1 MTKVF
6 HRMPKQTLPIAVA
19 GEGIEIVDSTGKTIR
34 LTGINWFGLDTADL
48 SLHGLWA
55 HGMNWYLDNVVVKYG
70 FNCIR
75 VPFSSAM
82 LDNPS
87 AHIHDDLVTLW
98 AFGIATVGAAA
109 LAPQRVVGPFL
120 RLRSARAFDPDEI
133 PVGHV
138 RRPNS
143 FVL

>member
-1 MTKVF
+1 MIRT
-6 HRMPKQTLPIAVA
+6 RWTRALLGLVA
-19 GEGIEIVDSTGKTIR
+19 PLVMAGVCGKPASAQFAGVPPLHTSGGNIVDTAGKTIR
-34 LTGINWFGLDTADL
+34 LTGMNWFGLDTADL

-87 AHIHDDLVTLW
+87 AHINYQVIDVLPKD
-98 AFGIATVGAAA
+98 IAAN
-109 LAPQRVVGPFL
+109 P
-120 RLRSARAFDPDEI
+120 S
-133 PVGHV
+133 
-138 RRPNS
+138 
-143 FVL
+143 